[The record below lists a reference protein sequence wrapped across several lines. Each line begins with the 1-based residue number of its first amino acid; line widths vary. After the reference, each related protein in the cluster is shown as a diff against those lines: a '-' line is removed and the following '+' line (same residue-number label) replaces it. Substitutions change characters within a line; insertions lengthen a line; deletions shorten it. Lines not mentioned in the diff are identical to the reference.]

1 MAGAPAFRTDRTWN
15 RQRCTG
21 TRRGPSSAFLC
32 THENEPAMRIP
43 ATLLLYIS
51 FLSTSLATERPVSSK
66 LTSAKVF
73 LEGAQVSRTANATIP
88 SGTSTLVFTG
98 LAQYLDPRSIQVTG
112 KGGYNI
118 LSVNHRVNHLT
129 ESPSKKEIEDLQA
142 RIRKMERD
150 VATETGLKQVW
161 EQEEQLLLKN
171 TAIGGQQQGVT
182 AAQLQAVND
191 YVRERLKAVKAGVL
205 TQQEKIN
212 QINEELQKLRQQMQ
226 QLQAQAPRPTSE
238 VVVEISSTIEVKATF
253 ALEYFVQQARWT
265 PAYDLRATGVGKP
278 IELLMKAE
286 VTNNTGEDWEKV
298 ALSLSSG
305 NPTLGGVMPNL
316 NPWTLWLPQVL
327 RETSSAGR
335 PTRAKS
341 DAEEQRMGA
350 PMMDAVTIAADK
362 PAIRTIANTVEQ
374 RTTTVEFVIETP
386 FSIPSDG
393 KAHTVG
399 VNTHNVRATYK
410 HYATPKLDRD
420 AFLYARTTG
429 WEDLNLLPGEAN
441 VFFEGTYVGKSY
453 LRLDVPQDTLE
464 ISLGR
469 DKGVVVE
476 RVKRKASDQ
485 KAFIGGKRNVTI
497 GWDLTV
503 RNTKGTAVDLEVRDQ
518 YPLSPQSEI
527 EVKLE
532 DRGGAV
538 VDDKKGS
545 LTWNF
550 TLEPRGTKK
559 LGFSYSV
566 RHPKDMPVVLE

>member
-1 MAGAPAFRTDRTWN
+1 
-15 RQRCTG
+15 
-21 TRRGPSSAFLC
+21 
-32 THENEPAMRIP
+32 MR
-43 ATLLLYIS
+43 TLLTSLL
-51 FLSTSLATERPVSSK
+51 LSTAVFVHATERNTPSK
-66 LTSAKVF
+66 LSSAKVF
-73 LEGAQVSRTANATIP
+73 LQGAQVGRTASATIP
-88 SGTSTLVFTG
+88 AGTSTLVFTG
-98 LAQYLDPRSIQVTG
+98 LAQHLDPQSIQVTG
-112 KGGYNI
+112 KGGYTI

-129 ESPSKKEIEDLQA
+129 ESPAKKEIEELQA
-142 RIRKMERD
+142 RIKKMERD
-150 VATETGLKQVW
+150 VASETGLRQVW

-191 YVRERLKAVKAGVL
+191 YVRERLKAVKAGML

-212 QINEELQKLRQQMQ
+212 TLTEELQKLRQQMQ

-238 VVVEISSTIEVKATF
+238 VVVEISSATEVKATF
-253 ALEYFVQQARWT
+253 TLEYFVQQARWT

-286 VTNNTGEDWEKV
+286 VMNNTGEDWDKV

-305 NPTLGGVMPNL
+305 DPTLGGVMPKL
-316 NPWTLWLPQVL
+316 SPWTLWAPRPLQEVSI
-327 RETSSAGR
+327 TGR
-335 PTRAKS
+335 PTRAKAES
-341 DAEEQRMGA
+341 DAYMNAGA
-350 PMMDAVTIAADK
+350 PMPATMDIAEERSAT
-362 PAIRTIANTVEQ
+362 RTVANTVEQ
-374 RTTTVEFVIETP
+374 RSTTVEFVIETP
-386 FSIPSDG
+386 FTIPSDA

-399 VNTHNVRATYK
+399 VRTHNIPATYK
-410 HYATPKLDRD
+410 HYATPKLDKD
-420 AFLYARTTG
+420 AFLYACTTG
-429 WEDLNLLPGEAN
+429 WEDLDLLSGQAN
-441 VFFEGTYVGKSY
+441 VFFEGTYVGKSF

-476 RVKRKASDQ
+476 RVKRKLSDQ
-485 KAFIGGKRNVTI
+485 KAFIGGKRNVTV

-532 DRGGAV
+532 DKGGAV
-538 VDDKKGS
+538 VDDKKGF

-550 TLEPRGTKK
+550 TLEPRATRK

-566 RHPKDMPVVLE
+566 RHPRDMPVVLE

>member
-1 MAGAPAFRTDRTWN
+1 MRTLPFLLAVAVSTMAMAQERTT
-15 RQRCTG
+15 
-21 TRRGPSSAFLC
+21 P
-32 THENEPAMRIP
+32 
-43 ATLLLYIS
+43 
-51 FLSTSLATERPVSSK
+51 SK

-73 LEGAQVSRTANATIP
+73 LQGAQVARTATATVP
-88 SGTSTLVFTG
+88 AGTSTLVFTG
-98 LAQYLDPRSIQVTG
+98 LAQQLDPQSIQVTG
-112 KGGYNI
+112 KGGYTI

-129 ESPSKKEIEDLQA
+129 ESPAKKEIEELQA
-142 RIRKMERD
+142 RIKKMERE
-150 VATETGLKQVW
+150 VASETGLRQVW

-191 YVRERLKAVKAGVL
+191 YVRERLKAVKSGVL

-212 QINEELQKLRQQMQ
+212 GLNEELQKLRQQMQ
-226 QLQAQAPRPTSE
+226 QLQAQSPRPTSE
-238 VVVEISSTIEVKATF
+238 VVVEISSATEVKATF
-253 ALEYFVQQARWT
+253 TLEYFVQQAAWT

-286 VTNNTGEDWEKV
+286 VVNNSGEDWDKV

-305 NPTLGGVMPNL
+305 NPTLGGVMPRL
-316 NPWTLWLPQVL
+316 SPWTLWAPRPLQEVSI
-327 RETSSAGR
+327 TSRTS
-335 PTRAKS
+335 RAK
-341 DAEEQRMGA
+341 AESEGYMIAGA
-350 PMMDAVTIAADK
+350 PMPATMDIAEERA
-362 PAIRTIANTVEQ
+362 ATRTVANTVEQ
-374 RTTTVEFVIETP
+374 RSTTVEFVIETP
-386 FSIPSDG
+386 FTIPSDA

-399 VNTHNVRATYK
+399 VRTHNIPATYK
-410 HYATPKLDRD
+410 HYATPKLDKD

-429 WEDLNLLPGEAN
+429 WEDLDLLSGQAN

-453 LRLDVPQDTLE
+453 LRLEVPQDTLE

-476 RVKRKASDQ
+476 RVKRKISDQ
-485 KAFIGGKRNVTI
+485 KALIGGKRNVTI

-538 VDDKKGS
+538 VDDKKGF

-550 TLEPRGTKK
+550 TLEPRATRK

-566 RHPKDMPVVLE
+566 RHPKELPVVLE

>member
-1 MAGAPAFRTDRTWN
+1 
-15 RQRCTG
+15 
-21 TRRGPSSAFLC
+21 
-32 THENEPAMRIP
+32 MR
-43 ATLLLYIS
+43 TLLTSLLLTTAV
-51 FLSTSLATERPVSSK
+51 FSLATERNTPSK
-66 LTSAKVF
+66 LSSAKVF
-73 LEGAQVSRTANATIP
+73 LQGAQVGRTASATIP
-88 SGTSTLVFTG
+88 AGTSTLVFTG
-98 LAQYLDPRSIQVTG
+98 LAQHLDPQSIQVTG
-112 KGGYNI
+112 KGGYTI

-129 ESPSKKEIEDLQA
+129 ESPAKKEIEEMQA
-142 RIRKMERD
+142 RIKKMERE
-150 VATETGLKQVW
+150 VASETGLRQVW

-212 QINEELQKLRQQMQ
+212 TLAEELQKLRQQMQ

-238 VVVEISSTIEVKATF
+238 VVVEISSATEVKATF
-253 ALEYFVQQARWT
+253 TLEYFVQQARWT
-265 PAYDLRATGVGKP
+265 PAYDLRATGVGNP

-286 VTNNTGEDWEKV
+286 VVNNTGEDWDKV

-305 NPTLGGVMPNL
+305 NPTLGGVMPVMS
-316 NPWTLWLPQVL
+316 PWTLWAPRPLQEVSITG
-327 RETSSAGR
+327 RTS
-335 PTRAKS
+335 RAK
-341 DAEEQRMGA
+341 AESEEYRSQA
-350 PMMDAVTIAADK
+350 PMLDAVTIAAER
-362 PAIRTIANTVEQ
+362 PAIRTVANAVEQ
-374 RTTTVEFVIETP
+374 RSTTVEFVIEAP
-386 FSIPSDG
+386 FTIPSDA

-399 VNTHNVRATYK
+399 VRTHNIPATYK
-410 HYATPKLDRD
+410 HYATPKLDKD

-429 WEDLNLLPGEAN
+429 WEDLDLLSGEAN
-441 VFFEGTYVGKSY
+441 VFFEGTYVGKSF

-476 RVKRKASDQ
+476 RVKRKLSDQ
-485 KAFIGGKRNVTI
+485 KALIGGKRNVTV

-532 DRGGAV
+532 DKGGAL
-538 VDDKKGS
+538 VDDKKGF
-545 LTWNF
+545 LTWSF
-550 TLEPRGTKK
+550 TLEPRATRK

-566 RHPKDMPVVLE
+566 RHPKEMPVVLE